1 MVISARSR
9 PERRVRPPGLCGFQQ
24 LPEDKLRNLDRAELL
39 RRCLQ
44 AAGRHGALVVI
55 LGLLVGFLV
64 PALAELAR
72 PQLALAVL
80 IFSFGSF
87 LKLDGGAAAEE
98 WQRAP
103 QSLLVSAWCALGIPL
118 ATLLLMRLLPL
129 DPSLAQGV
137 LLWAAVPTSAASV
150 AFASILGL
158 SPSLAL
164 VATVVGTA
172 AAPLLLPLLMA
183 TSGGGLALAANP
195 LHLCLNLLALLGGA
209 AVMALIAQRLA
220 GGLIAANPDAMTG
233 ITVLALVLA
242 GLGSM
247 RGVQAAFLAEP
258 LKVLALLLLAYS
270 LMIGVQI
277 LGTLLFWPLL
287 GARGALT
294 AGLAG
299 GTRTITLAWVV
310 LGPEVSHLA
319 NLFLAMAMVAKYTGP
334 ALWRP
339 WLGRLL
345 QRG

>member
-1 MVISARSR
+1 MMER
-9 PERRVRPPGLCGFQQ
+9 PQGQAV
-24 LPEDKLRNLDRAELL
+24 LL

-44 AAGRHGALVVI
+44 AAGRHGAAVVI
-55 LGLLVGFLV
+55 LGLVVGFLV
-64 PALAELAR
+64 PGLAEAAR
-72 PQLALAVL
+72 PLLALAVL

-98 WQRAP
+98 WRRAP
-103 QSLLVSAWCALGIPL
+103 LTLLVAAWCALGIPL
-118 ATLLLMRLLPL
+118 ATALLLRLLPL
-129 DPSLAQGV
+129 DPGLAQGV

-150 AFASILGL
+150 AFAAILGL
-158 SPSLAL
+158 APSLAL

-183 TSGGGLALAANP
+183 TAGGGIALATDP
-195 LHLCLNLLALLGGA
+195 LQLCLNLLGLLGGA
-209 AVMALIAQRLA
+209 AALALVARRLA

-233 ITVLALVLA
+233 ITVLALMLA

-258 LKVLALLLLAYS
+258 LRVLALLLLAY
-270 LMIGVQI
+270 LLLIGTQI

-319 NLFLAMAMVAKYTGP
+319 NLFLAMAMVAKYTSP
-334 ALWRP
+334 ALSRP
-339 WLGRLL
+339 WLARLL
-345 QRG
+345 PPRR